1 MEVGSVVMMARVVA
15 MSGMEVT
22 VVTGMA
28 VMLRMWQEL

>member
-1 MEVGSVVMMARVVA
+1 MVMMARVVA

>member
-1 MEVGSVVMMARVVA
+1 MMARVVA